1 MTDDE
6 RDDMDGAAH
15 AAKVLRGVVTRLG
28 RIEVIAAL
36 ETLVAALDTAHAHL
50 ERLGPHARD
59 PGSVAVIVDLTETEP
74 GALAVPG
81 PVDPVS
87 AKRADS
93 VLAQAPGWPAVGP
106 VAMTTDGAVLHPGP
120 PASARVAGWPF
131 RRKP

>member
-15 AAKVLRGVVTRLG
+15 AANLLRGVVYRLG

-36 ETLVAALDTAHAHL
+36 DTLVAALDTAHAHL

-81 PVDPVS
+81 PV
-87 AKRADS
+87 
-93 VLAQAPGWPAVGP
+93 APGWPAVGP
-106 VAMTTDGAVLHPGP
+106 VAMTTAMVGAVLHPGP